1 MLALA
6 SAPQGL
12 NSTLVIIIIA
22 AVIVAAFWRTILKI
36 AIAAVIIGFVLLFVT
51 SLLDIVQG
59 LHALIP

>member
-12 NSTLVIIIIA
+12 NPPLVLIIIA
-22 AVIVAAFWRTILKI
+22 AVIVTVFWRPILKI
-36 AIAAVIIGFVLLFVT
+36 AIAAMIIGFVFLFVT
-51 SLLDIVQG
+51 GILDVLHN